1 MRRISAESYYDSN
14 PGLAHASG
22 DIWSDFPTH
31 GILGQEIVSAMVVS
45 PACDL
50 AQGKVDVITYL
61 PILPLRAYFSSTAA
75 LPDVRRAIDGQLAVA
90 NLKGLLDLP
99 AIYTIPPVSMLDS
112 AESLLSEHESSG
124 RLGQKERAALLRVA
138 AGLKILREIAR
149 PGLSEV
155 AVPDLSLLFGDKEW
169 ANMKS
174 RMVTN
179 SYRTDVHFLPADGQR
194 PEWTGVAKHSLV
206 LFRYPLT
213 APLEIIDAAQD
224 LSLADWPQWCRQTAE
239 RVPCAERFGRV
250 RPMKRL
256 TLREEFISDLLTRF
270 VALFVRLGSPDFS
283 ADTILQYSK
292 EID

>member
-1 MRRISAESYYDSN
+1 MRKISAESYYDFS

-31 GILGQEIVSAMVVS
+31 GILGQEIIPALVVS

-90 NLKGLLDLP
+90 NLRGLLDLP
-99 AIYTIPPVSMLDS
+99 SMFTIPPVSMLTT
-112 AESLLSEHESSG
+112 AESLLSEHESGS
-124 RLGQKERAALLRVA
+124 LGQKERTALLRVA
-138 AGLKILREIAR
+138 AGLRILREIAQPALR
-149 PGLSEV
+149 EV
-155 AVPDLSLLFGDKEW
+155 AAADLNLLFGDKEW
-169 ANMKS
+169 ASMKS

-179 SYRTDVHFLPADGQR
+179 SYRTDLHFLPADGQR

-213 APLEIIDAAQD
+213 APIEIVDAAQD
-224 LSLADWPQWCRQTAE
+224 ISLADWPQWCHETTG
-239 RVPCAERFGRV
+239 RVPCAARFGQA

-256 TLREEFISDLLTRF
+256 TVRIEFISDLLTRF

-283 ADTILQYSK
+283 AETISQYSQ